1 MSEQALVLAQAAR
14 VGSRAG
20 AVSSGGLEGSGTR
33 GREEQSLGG
42 LDYLLATQRRAE
54 TMVQRGQARLE
65 SLREEEKQAMK
76 EEARALEEEE
86 AARDALEARVPNNG
100 EGEELQEA
108 FYLATDAVARVSG
121 ELAARTAQRRAAE
134 EALERA
140 REELRRAG
148 EDTRT
153 MADKRKRNE
162 QSAEGRRKGREVQGK
177 A

>member
-1 MSEQALVLAQAAR
+1 
-14 VGSRAG
+14 
-20 AVSSGGLEGSGTR
+20 
-33 GREEQSLGG
+33 
-42 LDYLLATQRRAE
+42 
-54 TMVQRGQARLE
+54 MVQKGQARLE

-140 REELRRAG
+140 LEELRRAG

-153 MADKRKRNE
+153 MADKRKRE
-162 QSAEGRRKGREVQGK
+162 
-177 A
+177 

>member
-1 MSEQALVLAQAAR
+1 MVSEQGLGPAR
-14 VGSRAG
+14 GQGGGSRAG
-20 AVSSGGLEGSGTR
+20 AVSSGGLEGPGAR

-86 AARDALEARVPNNG
+86 AARDALEARVLDSG
-100 EGEELQEA
+100 EGESLQEA
-108 FYLATDAVARVSG
+108 FYLAADAVARISG

-148 EDTRT
+148 EDTLT
-153 MADKRKRNE
+153 MADKRKRE
-162 QSAEGRRKGREVQGK
+162 
-177 A
+177 

>member
-1 MSEQALVLAQAAR
+1 M
-14 VGSRAG
+14 
-20 AVSSGGLEGSGTR
+20 
-33 GREEQSLGG
+33 
-42 LDYLLATQRRAE
+42 LD
-54 TMVQRGQARLE
+54 
-65 SLREEEKQAMK
+65 S
-76 EEARALEEEE
+76 
-86 AARDALEARVPNNG
+86 G

-153 MADKRKRNE
+153 MADKRKRQE
-162 QSAEGRRKGREVQGK
+162 QSAEGRRRGRDAQGT

>member
-1 MSEQALVLAQAAR
+1 
-14 VGSRAG
+14 
-20 AVSSGGLEGSGTR
+20 
-33 GREEQSLGG
+33 
-42 LDYLLATQRRAE
+42 
-54 TMVQRGQARLE
+54 MVQKGQARLE

-140 REELRRAG
+140 LEELRRAG

-153 MADKRKRNE
+153 MADKRKRKE